1 MNKKKILLVDD
12 DEKILASYRRQ
23 LGLRLELFTANNA
36 EKGLEILQKHGPMAV
51 VISDYKMPGVDGI
64 AFLERVKKIAPDTV
78 RIMLTGYADIDMA
91 INAVNQGNI
100 FRFLTK
106 PCPIKDFIYA
116 IAAALEQYRLICSE
130 RELLEQTLK
139 GSIKLLIDI
148 LSISKPQEFNQLS
161 RLRNL
166 AKRIALR
173 LNVEK
178 LWEVDLALMLSPI
191 GTITIPEYI
200 LQKRNFGEPLSP
212 DEEKMYQSHP
222 ATAQDLLS
230 NIPRLENVAE
240 AIAYQMK
247 NYHSQEPCSGVT
259 EKEIPLLGRILK
271 VVLDFNML
279 IKKSWSAAYALD
291 YLHKNADYYDPEVL
305 SALIIEVQNLK
316 DWSQEDA
323 DGRLVKIKDLEVGMV
338 LLNDFQDDKGL
349 VLLPQGQEITP
360 VLQKRLLNFAEKSR
374 IRETVRV
381 LEPLGDKAAGNPF
394 GEN

>member
-1 MNKKKILLVDD
+1 MNKKILLVDD
-12 DEKILASYRRQ
+12 DENILASYRRQ

-36 EKGLEILQKHGPMAV
+36 ENGWDILQKLGPIAV

-64 AFLERVKKIAPDTV
+64 AFLERVKEIAPDTV

-191 GTITIPEYI
+191 GLITIPEYI
-200 LQKRNFGEPLSP
+200 LQKQESGENLSA

-222 ATAQDLLS
+222 ATAQDLLA

-240 AIAYQMK
+240 AIACQMK
-247 NYHSQEPCSGVT
+247 NYSTQAAHSGLV
-259 EKEIPLLGRILK
+259 EKDISLLGHILK
-271 VVLDFNML
+271 VVLDFNAI
-279 IKKSWSAAYALD
+279 IKKSWSATYALE
-291 YLHKNADYYDPEVL
+291 YLQNNTEYYDPEVL

-316 DWSQEDA
+316 EWSQEKA
-323 DGRLVKIKDLEVGMV
+323 DSRVVKIKDLEVGMV
-338 LLNDFQDDKGL
+338 LLNDLQDDRGL

>member
-1 MNKKKILLVDD
+1 MNKKILLVDD

-36 EKGLEILQKHGPMAV
+36 EKGWETLQKHGPMAV

-64 AFLERVKKIAPDTV
+64 AFLERVKEIAPDTV

-166 AKRIALR
+166 AKRTALH

-178 LWEVDLALMLSPI
+178 PWEVDLALMLSPI
-191 GTITIPEYI
+191 GLITIPEYI
-200 LQKRNFGEPLSP
+200 LQKQESGEYLSP
-212 DEEKMYQSHP
+212 DEYKMYRSHP
-222 ATAQDLLS
+222 ATAQDLLA

-247 NYHSQEPCSGVT
+247 NYPKQDAHSGLA

-271 VVLDFNML
+271 IVLDFNAL
-279 IKKSWSAAYALD
+279 IKKSWSATYALE
-291 YLHKNADYYDPEVL
+291 YLQKYAENYDPEVL

-316 DWSQEDA
+316 EWSQEDA
-323 DGRLVKIKDLEVGMV
+323 DGRLVKIKDIEVGMV
-338 LLNDFQDDKGL
+338 LLNDLQDDKGL

-374 IRETVRV
+374 IRDTVRV

>member
-1 MNKKKILLVDD
+1 MNKKILLVDD

-36 EKGLEILQKHGPMAV
+36 EKGWETLQKHGPMAV

-64 AFLERVKKIAPDTV
+64 AFLERVKEIAPDTV

-166 AKRIALR
+166 AKRTALH

-178 LWEVDLALMLSPI
+178 PWEVDLALMLSPI
-191 GTITIPEYI
+191 GLITIPEYI
-200 LQKRNFGEPLSP
+200 LQKQESGEYLSP
-212 DEEKMYQSHP
+212 DEYKMYRSHP
-222 ATAQDLLS
+222 ATAQDLLA
-230 NIPRLENVAE
+230 NIPRLENVAG

-247 NYHSQEPCSGVT
+247 NYPKQDAHSGLA

-271 VVLDFNML
+271 VVLDFNAL
-279 IKKSWSAAYALD
+279 IKKSWSATYALE
-291 YLHKNADYYDPEVL
+291 YLQKYAENYDPEVL

-316 DWSQEDA
+316 EWSQEDA
-323 DGRLVKIKDLEVGMV
+323 DGRLVKIKDIEVGMV
-338 LLNDFQDDKGL
+338 LLNDLQDDKGL

-374 IRETVRV
+374 IRDTVRV

>member
-1 MNKKKILLVDD
+1 MNKKILLVDD

-36 EKGLEILQKHGPMAV
+36 EKGWETLQKHGPMAV

-64 AFLERVKKIAPDTV
+64 AFLERVKEIAPDTV

-166 AKRIALR
+166 AKRTALH

-178 LWEVDLALMLSPI
+178 PWEVDLALMLSPI
-191 GTITIPEYI
+191 GLITIPEYI
-200 LQKRNFGEPLSP
+200 LQKQESGEYLSP
-212 DEEKMYQSHP
+212 DEYKMYRSHP
-222 ATAQDLLS
+222 ATAQDLLA

-247 NYHSQEPCSGVT
+247 NYPKQDAHSGLA

-271 VVLDFNML
+271 VVLDFNAL
-279 IKKSWSAAYALD
+279 IKKSWSATYALE
-291 YLHKNADYYDPEVL
+291 YLQKYAENYDPEVL

-316 DWSQEDA
+316 EWSQEDA
-323 DGRLVKIKDLEVGMV
+323 DGRLVKIKDIEVGMV
-338 LLNDFQDDKGL
+338 LLNDLQDDKGL

>member
-1 MNKKKILLVDD
+1 MNKKILLVDD

-36 EKGLEILQKHGPMAV
+36 EKGWETLQKHGPMAV

-64 AFLERVKKIAPDTV
+64 AFLERVKEIAPDTV

-166 AKRIALR
+166 AKRTALH

-178 LWEVDLALMLSPI
+178 PWEVDLALMLSPI
-191 GTITIPEYI
+191 GLITIPEYI
-200 LQKRNFGEPLSP
+200 LQKQESGEYLSP
-212 DEEKMYQSHP
+212 DEYKMYRSHP
-222 ATAQDLLS
+222 ATAQDLLA
-230 NIPRLENVAE
+230 NIPRLENVAG

-247 NYHSQEPCSGVT
+247 NYPKQDAHSGLA

-271 VVLDFNML
+271 VVLDFNAL
-279 IKKSWSAAYALD
+279 IKKSWSATYALE
-291 YLHKNADYYDPEVL
+291 YLQKYAENYDPEVL

-316 DWSQEDA
+316 EWSQEDA
-323 DGRLVKIKDLEVGMV
+323 DGRLVKIKDIEVGMV
-338 LLNDFQDDKGL
+338 LLNDLQDDKGL

>member
-1 MNKKKILLVDD
+1 MNKKILLVDD

-23 LGLRLELFTANNA
+23 LGLRLELLTANNA
-36 EKGLEILQKHGPMAV
+36 EKGWEILQKHGPIAV

-64 AFLERVKKIAPDTV
+64 AFLERVKEIAPDTV

-106 PCPIKDFIYA
+106 PCPIKDFVYA

-178 LWEVDLALMLSPI
+178 PWELDLALMLSPI
-191 GTITIPEYI
+191 GLITIPEYI
-200 LQKRNFGEPLSP
+200 LQKRNSGEYLCP

-222 ATAQDLLS
+222 ATAKDLLS

-247 NYHSQEPCSGVT
+247 NYHSQEPCSGLA

-271 VVLDFNML
+271 VVLDFNTL
-279 IKKSWSAAYALD
+279 IKKSWSATYALD
-291 YLHKNADYYDPEVL
+291 YLQKNADYYDPEVL

-316 DWSQEDA
+316 DWSKEAA
-323 DGRLVKIKDLEVGMV
+323 DGRLIKIKDIKVGMV
-338 LLNDFQDDKGL
+338 LLNDLQDDNGL
-349 VLLPQGQEITP
+349 VLLPQGQEISP

-374 IRETVRV
+374 IRDTVRV

>member
-1 MNKKKILLVDD
+1 MNKKILLVDD

-36 EKGLEILQKHGPMAV
+36 EKGWETLQKHGPMAV

-64 AFLERVKKIAPDTV
+64 AFLERVKEIAPDTV

-166 AKRIALR
+166 AKRTALH

-178 LWEVDLALMLSPI
+178 PWEVDLALMLSPI
-191 GTITIPEYI
+191 GLITIPEYI
-200 LQKRNFGEPLSP
+200 LQKQESGEYLSP
-212 DEEKMYQSHP
+212 DEYKMYRSHP
-222 ATAQDLLS
+222 ATAQDLLA

-247 NYHSQEPCSGVT
+247 NYPKQDAHSGLA

-271 VVLDFNML
+271 VVLDFNAL
-279 IKKSWSAAYALD
+279 IKKSWSATYALE
-291 YLHKNADYYDPEVL
+291 YLQKYAENYDPEVL
-305 SALIIEVQNLK
+305 SALIIEVQHLK
-316 DWSQEDA
+316 EWSQEDA
-323 DGRLVKIKDLEVGMV
+323 DGRLVKIKDIEVGMV
-338 LLNDFQDDKGL
+338 LLNDLQDDKGL

-374 IRETVRV
+374 IRDTVRV

>member
-1 MNKKKILLVDD
+1 MNKKILLVDD

-36 EKGLEILQKHGPMAV
+36 EKGWETLQKHGPMAV

-64 AFLERVKKIAPDTV
+64 AFLERVKEIAPDTV

-166 AKRIALR
+166 AKRTALH

-178 LWEVDLALMLSPI
+178 PWEVDLALMLSPI
-191 GTITIPEYI
+191 GLITIPEYI
-200 LQKRNFGEPLSP
+200 LQKQESGEYLSP
-212 DEEKMYQSHP
+212 DEYKMYRSHP
-222 ATAQDLLS
+222 ATAQDLLA

-240 AIAYQMK
+240 AIACQMK
-247 NYHSQEPCSGVT
+247 NYPKQDAHSGLA

-271 VVLDFNML
+271 IVLDFNAL
-279 IKKSWSAAYALD
+279 IKKSWSATYALE
-291 YLHKNADYYDPEVL
+291 YLQKYAENYDPEVL

-316 DWSQEDA
+316 EWSQEDA
-323 DGRLVKIKDLEVGMV
+323 DGRLVKIKDIEVGMV
-338 LLNDFQDDKGL
+338 LLNDLQDDKGL

>member
-1 MNKKKILLVDD
+1 MNKKILLVDD
-12 DEKILASYRRQ
+12 DENILASYRRQ

-36 EKGLEILQKHGPMAV
+36 ENGWDILQKLGPIAV

-64 AFLERVKKIAPDTV
+64 AFLERVKEIAPDTV

-178 LWEVDLALMLSPI
+178 LWEV
-191 GTITIPEYI
+191 
-200 LQKRNFGEPLSP
+200 F
-212 DEEKMYQSHP
+212 
-222 ATAQDLLS
+222 
-230 NIPRLENVAE
+230 
-240 AIAYQMK
+240 
-247 NYHSQEPCSGVT
+247 
-259 EKEIPLLGRILK
+259 
-271 VVLDFNML
+271 
-279 IKKSWSAAYALD
+279 
-291 YLHKNADYYDPEVL
+291 
-305 SALIIEVQNLK
+305 
-316 DWSQEDA
+316 
-323 DGRLVKIKDLEVGMV
+323 
-338 LLNDFQDDKGL
+338 
-349 VLLPQGQEITP
+349 
-360 VLQKRLLNFAEKSR
+360 
-374 IRETVRV
+374 
-381 LEPLGDKAAGNPF
+381 
-394 GEN
+394 

>member
-1 MNKKKILLVDD
+1 MNKKILLVDD

-36 EKGLEILQKHGPMAV
+36 EKGWETLQKHGPMAV

-64 AFLERVKKIAPDTV
+64 AFLERVKEIAPDTV

-166 AKRIALR
+166 AKRTALH

-178 LWEVDLALMLSPI
+178 PWEVDLALMLSPI
-191 GTITIPEYI
+191 GLITIPEYI
-200 LQKRNFGEPLSP
+200 LQKQESGEYLSP
-212 DEEKMYQSHP
+212 DEYKMYRSHP
-222 ATAQDLLS
+222 ATAQDLLA

-247 NYHSQEPCSGVT
+247 NYPKQDAHSGLA

-271 VVLDFNML
+271 IVLDFNAL
-279 IKKSWSAAYALD
+279 IKKSWSATYALE
-291 YLHKNADYYDPEVL
+291 YLQKYAENYDPEVL

-316 DWSQEDA
+316 EWSQEDA
-323 DGRLVKIKDLEVGMV
+323 DGRLVKIKDIEVGMV
-338 LLNDFQDDKGL
+338 LLNDLQDDKGL
-349 VLLPQGQEITP
+349 VLLPQGQGITP

>member
-1 MNKKKILLVDD
+1 MNKKILLVDD

-36 EKGLEILQKHGPMAV
+36 EKGWETLQKHGPMAV

-64 AFLERVKKIAPDTV
+64 AFLERVKEIAPDTV

-166 AKRIALR
+166 AKRTALH

-178 LWEVDLALMLSPI
+178 PWEVDLALMLSPI
-191 GTITIPEYI
+191 GLITIPEYI
-200 LQKRNFGEPLSP
+200 LQKQESGEYLSP
-212 DEEKMYQSHP
+212 DEYKMYRSHP
-222 ATAQDLLS
+222 ATAQDLLA

-247 NYHSQEPCSGVT
+247 NYPKQDAHSGLA

-271 VVLDFNML
+271 IVLDFNAL
-279 IKKSWSAAYALD
+279 IKKSWSATYALE
-291 YLHKNADYYDPEVL
+291 YLQKYAENYDPEVL

-316 DWSQEDA
+316 EWSQEDA
-323 DGRLVKIKDLEVGMV
+323 DGRLVKIKDIEVGMV
-338 LLNDFQDDKGL
+338 LLNDLQDDKGL